1 MKPGVAILVLLAG
14 VAAGASWLAPRSPF
28 STAAPPLL
36 PPGWEH
42 PFGTDDLGRD
52 VFSGVVHGARTSL
65 YAGASAAAIAA
76 GLGLLVGGLAAVRGG
91 AIDQLLMR
99 ATDFFQ
105 ALPRFLLVVTI
116 VSLFG
121 HSFVLIILAIGLTEW
136 PITARLF
143 RAQALTTLQR
153 DFVLASRAAGA
164 GNLSIL
170 WRHVL
175 PATLAVMAAQI
186 SYHAG
191 GAILI
196 ESGLSLIGLGDSAVM
211 SWGTLL
217 GGALRFMRE
226 AWWMSVFP
234 GLAITLTVLSC
245 NLVAEGATDRR

>member
-1 MKPGVAILVLLAG
+1 MKPGVAILVLLAAL
-14 VAAGASWLAPRSPF
+14 AAGASWLAPGSPF
-28 STAAPPLL
+28 STQAPPLL
-36 PPGWEH
+36 PPGWDY

-121 HSFVLIILAIGLTEW
+121 HSFALIILAIGLTEW

-143 RAQALTTLQR
+143 RAQALGTLQR

-164 GNLSIL
+164 GDLAIL

-175 PATLAVMAAQI
+175 PASVAVMGAQI

-196 ESGLSLIGLGDSAVM
+196 ESGLSLLGLGDSAVM

-226 AWWMSVFP
+226 AWWMSLFP
-234 GLAITLTVLSC
+234 GLAITLTVLGC
-245 NLVAEGATDRR
+245 NLVAEGATRRR